1 MTIIAFSGHRPDKLG
16 GYRLPNPTY
25 IHICQEI
32 EKTLT
37 ELRPYMVITGMALGV
52 DQWAANVARKM
63 KIPYIAAIPFEGQEC
78 KWPKRS
84 QRTYRALRKLAMGE
98 TIVCPGDYSA
108 EKMQLRNQWMV
119 DNADALIAIWD
130 GSRGGTKNCI
140 EYAKS
145 QNKQIYYID
154 PRLDK

>member
-1 MTIIAFSGHRPDKLG
+1 
-16 GYRLPNPTY
+16 
-25 IHICQEI
+25 
-32 EKTLT
+32 
-37 ELRPYMVITGMALGV
+37 MVITGMALGV
-52 DQWAANVARKM
+52 DQWAANIARKM
-63 KIPYIAAIPFEGQEC
+63 KIPYIAAIPFEGQES

-98 TIVCPGDYSA
+98 TIVSPGEYSV
-108 EKMQLRNQWMV
+108 EKMQIRNQWMV
-119 DNADALIAIWD
+119 DNADAVIAVWD
-130 GSRGGTKNCI
+130 GTRGGTKNCI